1 MSKGSKQR
9 QSQVPRKEFDDNWER
24 IFGKKNGILTRETV
38 NKAIDKCVKPTK
50 GGNVPEF
57 ISVFPYYR
65 YPDL

>member
-1 MSKGSKQR
+1 MRMLDDSWGKAPSKKGA
-9 QSQVPRKEFDDNWER
+9 
-24 IFGKKNGILTRETV
+24 ILTLETV

-65 YPDL
+65 YPDY